1 MNALTS
7 TAAGFCPPS
16 VRRANRA
23 LDVELREHHHMDLA
37 RWKAIKTTLVSL
49 AIIGLAVFAMLQGA
63 DPTLTVAIVV
73 PVVGLVA
80 GIEFSE
86 LVAAMAEADGGE

>member
-1 MNALTS
+1 
-7 TAAGFCPPS
+7 
-16 VRRANRA
+16 
-23 LDVELREHHHMDLA
+23 MDLA

-49 AIIGLAVFAMLQGA
+49 AILGFATFATLQGA
-63 DPTLTVAIVV
+63 DPTLTAAVAI

-86 LVAAMAEADGGE
+86 LVAAMAESQTEE